1 MFVCLYSQLSAALA
15 DLHRFWRKIGF
26 ESRAIIQTQHDGPN
40 TVACD
45 FFKGS
50 TTSVGIHQFNWFST
64 APLEGVPFYLW
75 NWLPFQTLSHPI
87 CLFLHEYWVEVLY
100 WSFVHACFSTATTEW
115 WTASLA
121 LAHKLTSSVCPTC
134 IYVSWWLS
142 RLHLVALSKC
152 NLGVSLLHR
161 NQLNSPWDIPYISS
175 LQS

>member
-1 MFVCLYSQLSAALA
+1 MFVLTAKCRFGWPPSLLEKDRVWKPSDYSDSTWWTK
-15 DLHRFWRKIGF
+15 HSGMW
-26 ESRAIIQTQHDGPN
+26 
-40 TVACD
+40 

-50 TTSVGIHQFNWFST
+50 TTSFGIHQFNWFST